1 MKLSWSWEWLA
12 SVLVLQQSITVLIK
26 NDSSL
31 EDMDLQDGIYS
42 LILFAVIVVVKLL
55 LLWQCKFASNKREI
69 YGVDGTKSLQSADP
83 TLEALGQDHLN
94 DALSNG
100 VTMIALLFELYLNKL
115 WWCDAVGAILI
126 SLYIIY
132 YSWYSTGKEQ
142 VKYLTAKAAPEEL
155 IDEFMELA
163 ERFHRRL
170 IVDTCQ
176 AYHFGPKFLVEI
188 KVAMPNDAPLKK
200 SHDLGMEL

>member
-1 MKLSWSWEWLA
+1 MKLSWECLA

-31 EDMDLQDGIYS
+31 EDMDPQDGIYS

-83 TLEALGQDHLN
+83 TLKALGQDHLN

-100 VTMIALLFELYLNKL
+100 VAMIALLFESQEKKGVFL
-115 WWCDAVGAILI
+115 
-126 SLYIIY
+126 
-132 YSWYSTGKEQ
+132 
-142 VKYLTAKAAPEEL
+142 
-155 IDEFMELA
+155 
-163 ERFHRRL
+163 RF
-170 IVDTCQ
+170 
-176 AYHFGPKFLVEI
+176 
-188 KVAMPNDAPLKK
+188 LK
-200 SHDLGMEL
+200 